1 MLNDPI
7 GDKVVIIGAGVA
19 VGALDLERNQHERTG
34 HAYAGIQPARQES
47 NLQAPA
53 CMLLFIGI
61 WIEKGISLIV
71 PGLVPAPMGE
81 VVDYAILWVKIGVTQ
96 RALAWV

>member
-1 MLNDPI
+1 
-7 GDKVVIIGAGVA
+7 
-19 VGALDLERNQHERTG
+19 
-34 HAYAGIQPARQES
+34 
-47 NLQAPA
+47 
-53 CMLLFIGI
+53 MLLFIGI